1 MTPQRILLT
10 YVISVPVFFVIDM
23 IWLGVIARGFYR
35 KALEPL
41 LTPNINWTAAFL
53 FYFLFL
59 VGVLVFALLPGL
71 EKRSLFHTLAMAALF
86 GFIIYRE
93 TITIRQMG
101 CVALLVAGICVLF
114 DFNFTGDTFSLRS
127 PFDPIFFLVQGVP
140 VPFKNFVISPVVV
153 RFRIGE
159 QSVKVENSG
168 LALSEKGVQFIF

>member
-10 YVISVPVFFVIDM
+10 YLISVPVFFVIDM

-41 LTPNINWTAAFL
+41 LAPNINWTAAFL

-86 GFIIYRE
+86 GFIAYATYDLTNLATLRDWPLWVSIVDMIWGGFLSAS
-93 TITIRQMG
+93 T
-101 CVALLVAGICVLF
+101 AGITYLIV
-114 DFNFTGDTFSLRS
+114 TRIWPS
-127 PFDPIFFLVQGVP
+127 
-140 VPFKNFVISPVVV
+140 VV
-153 RFRIGE
+153 
-159 QSVKVENSG
+159 
-168 LALSEKGVQFIF
+168 